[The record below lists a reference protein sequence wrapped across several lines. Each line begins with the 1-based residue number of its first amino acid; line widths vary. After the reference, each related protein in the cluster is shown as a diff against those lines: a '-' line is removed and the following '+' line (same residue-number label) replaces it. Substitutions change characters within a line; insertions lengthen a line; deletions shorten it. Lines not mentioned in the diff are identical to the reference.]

1 MAEEVKKE
9 IGQDFADY
17 LKSKAKVEG
26 NAATLTLSDLKGFY
40 KSKGVTESMVDQWS
54 GLQKEVETGLYR
66 FANDKVLEQVKD
78 LKKKGKTEE
87 AKKVQFEVK
96 LNISNGI
103 QKFTVRALT
112 INQNPQDRTKDV
124 KKYGQFS
131 EKIKTSRA
139 IDKDVMED
147 YAARIEKELG
157 LK

>member
-78 LKKKGKTEE
+78 LKKKGKT
-87 AKKVQFEVK
+87 VITVSF
-96 LNISNGI
+96 SNG
-103 QKFTVRALT
+103 
-112 INQNPQDRTKDV
+112 
-124 KKYGQFS
+124 
-131 EKIKTSRA
+131 KTST
-139 IDKDVMED
+139 
-147 YAARIEKELG
+147 ARK
-157 LK
+157 LKLTLKVK